1 MIESIYYKQKKS
13 GGIVKKLLSID
24 ELIEHMKNKGITF
37 NEVSES
43 DAKDFL
49 QKNNYYMKLAAYRS
63 NYEKC
68 TEGKRVGQYKKLD
81 FGYLKELSTLDMYL
95 RYIIMDMCLDI
106 EHAIKVKLIS
116 DVTNNPLEDG
126 YDIVRKFIAK
136 DDNLRILKNIRSH
149 KSGEYC
155 KDLIAKYYPY
165 FPVWV
170 FVELISFG
178 DLLYFCSFYED
189 MYGVQIMNNALMNT
203 VRDVRNAAAHS
214 NCLLNKMTE
223 RIDQTKQVNS
233 DISNFIKGMKDIS
246 KTSRVNNLNYKFT
259 NSFVTLLYVYDSL
272 MPDGSKKKRYKELQ
286 EFLNERAIKNKNY
299 FKSNTKIVG
308 VYNFHKKVIDNLLQ

>member
-1 MIESIYYKQKKS
+1 MKS
-13 GGIVKKLLSID
+13 
-24 ELIEHMKNKGITF
+24 KGITF

-43 DAKDFL
+43 DAKVFL

-68 TEGKRVGQYKKLD
+68 PTGKRTGQYKKLD
-81 FGYLKELSTLDMYL
+81 FGYLKELSIIDMHL
-95 RYIIMDMCLDI
+95 RYIIIDMCLDI
-106 EHAIKVKLIS
+106 EHTIKVRLIN
-116 DVTNNPLEDG
+116 DITNNPSEDG

-178 DLLYFCSFYED
+178 DLLYFCSFYEKT
-189 MYGVQIMNNALMNT
+189 YGTQIVNNTLMNT

-223 RIDQTKQVNS
+223 KIDPTKQVNS
-233 DISNFIKGMKDIS
+233 EISNFIKGMSDIS

-259 NSFVTLLYVYDSL
+259 NSFITLLYVYDCL
-272 MPDGSKKKRYKELQ
+272 MSEDSKQRRYKELQ
-286 EFLNERAIKNKNY
+286 EFLNGRVIKNKTY

-308 VYNFHKKVIDNLLQ
+308 VYNFHKKVIDNLVK

>member
-1 MIESIYYKQKKS
+1 MIESYKYKYKYEKL
-13 GGIVKKLLSID
+13 GGIMKKLLSID

-37 NEVSES
+37 DEISVD
-43 DAKDFL
+43 DAKIFL

-68 TEGKRVGQYKKLD
+68 TIGKRAGQYKKLD
-81 FGYLKELSTLDMYL
+81 FAYLKELSTIDMYL

-106 EHAIKVKLIS
+106 EHAIKVRLI
-116 DVTNNPLEDG
+116 DDITNNPLEDG
-126 YDIVRKFIAK
+126 YDMVRRFIAK

-155 KDLIAKYYPY
+155 KDLIEKYYPY

-178 DLLYFCSFYED
+178 DLLYFCSFYEQV
-189 MYGVQIMNNALMNT
+189 YGVKIVNNTLMNT

-223 RIDQTKQVNS
+223 KIDSTKQVNN
-233 DISNFIKGMKDIS
+233 DISNFVKGMSDIS
-246 KTSRVNNLNYKFT
+246 KTSRVNNLKYKFT
-259 NSFVTLLYVYDSL
+259 NSFITLLYVYDCL
-272 MPDGSKKKRYKELQ
+272 MSEGSKQKRYK
-286 EFLNERAIKNKNY
+286 
-299 FKSNTKIVG
+299 
-308 VYNFHKKVIDNLLQ
+308 